1 MATVWIVER
10 GPDVDPLEV
19 LSVHHSHAGAL
30 NAAVADGACGH
41 WEDINDE
48 GDYEDG
54 GQHHLVSYTSPDTTT
69 GPRWYV
75 SDYPVQP

>member
-30 NAAVADGACGH
+30 NAADALREAAEL
-41 WEDINDE
+41 WMRR
-48 GDYEDG
+48 
-54 GQHHLVSYTSPDTTT
+54 Q
-69 GPRWYV
+69 PRA
-75 SDYPVQP
+75 